1 MSSKQNRSLRRNSR
15 QCHETYHAWSDLRF
29 QVIRR
34 STIWIFMGK
43 SSQHSLDRSQ
53 PPRKKKKN
61 RMQSSPLNQDDDI
74 RSKQLGYIG
83 NPNYYSRLI
92 WVTGHPVSGV
102 SNQHPKSNLKTH
114 KLRPHQGFRGEFCP
128 LEMFKSGTNPT
139 HLRWP
144 HLHLA
149 GPADVRHG
157 WRLVLH
163 ADMPCCDLLE

>member
-1 MSSKQNRSLRRNSR
+1 MSWDIPCLEWFEIPSHQKVN
-15 QCHETYHAWSDLRF
+15 DLDF
-29 QVIRR
+29 HGKIF
-34 STIWIFMGK
+34 STFLGQI
-43 SSQHSLDRSQ
+43 ST
-53 PPRKKKKN
+53 PPKKKKKN

-92 WVTGHPVSGV
+92 WVTGHPGSGV

>member
-1 MSSKQNRSLRRNSR
+1 MRHTMLG
-15 QCHETYHAWSDLRF
+15 
-29 QVIRR
+29 VIWD
-34 STIWIFMGK
+34 SK
-43 SSQHSLDRSQ
+43 SSEGQRFGFSWENILNIPWTDLN
-53 PPRKKKKN
+53 PPEKKKKN

-92 WVTGHPVSGV
+92 WVTGHPGSGV